1 MLIICTNA
9 PVIFLV
15 AIPFLGN
22 YYMNVYMWTIE
33 ILHFIH
39 GTCISIS
46 IYIYIYIH
54 VCMLSSVCVCI
65 IPVFCLV
72 SLTEQI
78 HIEPVCDCHR
88 HCWSYWS
95 RTSLLP
101 PDLLSR
107 YELHPAQSLL
117 STVSYPFVNYSA
129 PLFFLLQPQAFFTVH
144 CSGLNENVPQCL
156 NTWFPVG

>member
-1 MLIICTNA
+1 MNRRNTTLYTWHMHIYILYLCT
-9 PVIFLV
+9 
-15 AIPFLGN
+15 
-22 YYMNVYMWTIE
+22 YT
-33 ILHFIH
+33 
-39 GTCISIS
+39 S
-46 IYIYIYIH
+46 IYM
-54 VCMLSSVCVCI
+54 CAF

-88 HCWSYWS
+88 HCGSYWS

-117 STVSYPFVNYSA
+117 PTVSYPFVNYSA

-144 CSGLNENVPQCL
+144 LQWFKWECPSVFEYLVPSWVGLGCVALWGQVWPWGQV
-156 NTWFPVG
+156 FSI